1 MQEPVSKRTARQ
13 ALTGKRRLFQLAW
26 PWALAALLLPV
37 AVVWLLPATNG
48 STEMALRVPFF
59 LRVAAWSDERSV
71 QTRRWRLIIASVAWM
86 LLVLA
91 AARPQWVGE
100 PIALRIS
107 GRDLMLAVDLSG
119 SMKRR
124 DMQVGRDWVTR
135 LAMVKRVAGEFI
147 ERRDGDRI
155 GLILFG
161 TRAYLQAPLTFDRP
175 TVRTLL
181 SEAVIG
187 LAGEQTAIGDAIG
200 LGVKR
205 LRDRPSHNRV
215 LVLLTDGANTAG
227 EVNPMDAA
235 RFAAKLGLKIYT
247 IGVGADVAMMRR
259 LYGSVRVNP
268 SADLDEPTLAAIA
281 RATGGRYFRA
291 RETSELVEIYRTLDE
306 LEPVISDEEQ
316 FRPTTELYYWPLAS
330 ALLVAVGLLAGGLRR
345 ALLVWAPGERQ
356 AHG

>member
-1 MQEPVSKRTARQ
+1 
-13 ALTGKRRLFQLAW
+13 LFQLAW
-26 PWALAALLLPV
+26 PWVLAALALPV
-37 AVVWLLPATNG
+37 IVAWLVPATSG
-48 STEMALRVPFF
+48 STEAALRVPFF
-59 LRVAAWSDERSV
+59 LRVAALSDERGV
-71 QTRRWRLIIASVAWM
+71 HTRRWRLAVAAFAWI

-91 AARPQWVGE
+91 AARPQWVGD
-100 PIALRIS
+100 PIALRIT

-124 DMQVGRDWVTR
+124 DMQVEKDWVTR
-135 LAMVKRVAGEFI
+135 LDVVKRVAGEFI

-181 SEAVIG
+181 QESVIG

-205 LRDRPSHNRV
+205 LRERPAENRV
-215 LVLLTDGANTAG
+215 LILLTDGANTAG
-227 EVNPMDAA
+227 EVHPMDAA

-291 RETSELVEIYRTLDE
+291 RQTDELVEIYRTLDE
-306 LEPVISDEEQ
+306 LEPVVSDDEQ
-316 FRPTTELYYWPLAS
+316 FRPTIELFYWPLGL
-330 ALLVAVGLLAGGLRR
+330 ALLLAVGLLAGGLGR
-345 ALLVWAPGERQ
+345 ALLSWTPAEREF
-356 AHG
+356 HG

>member
-1 MQEPVSKRTARQ
+1 M
-13 ALTGKRRLFQLAW
+13 FQLAW
-26 PWALAALLLPV
+26 PWVLAALALPV
-37 AVVWLLPATNG
+37 IVAWLVPATSG
-48 STEMALRVPFF
+48 STEAALRVPFF
-59 LRVAAWSDERSV
+59 LRVAAWSDERGV
-71 QTRRWRLIIASVAWM
+71 HTRRWRLAIASCAWI

-91 AARPQWVGE
+91 AARPQWVGD
-100 PIALRIS
+100 PIALRIT

-124 DMQVGRDWVTR
+124 DMQVAKDWVTR
-135 LAMVKRVAGEFI
+135 LDVVKRVAGEFI

-181 SEAVIG
+181 EESVIG

-205 LRDRPSHNRV
+205 LRERPAENRV
-215 LVLLTDGANTAG
+215 LILLTDGANTAG
-227 EVNPMDAA
+227 EVHPMDAA

-291 RETSELVEIYRTLDE
+291 RQTDELVEIYRTLDE
-306 LEPVISDEEQ
+306 LEPVVSDDEQ
-316 FRPTTELYYWPLAS
+316 FRPTIELFYWPLGL
-330 ALLVAVGLLAGGLRR
+330 ALLLAVGLLAGGLRR
-345 ALLVWAPGERQ
+345 ALLSWTPAEREI
-356 AHG
+356 HG

>member
-1 MQEPVSKRTARQ
+1 M
-13 ALTGKRRLFQLAW
+13 FQLAW
-26 PWALAALLLPV
+26 PWVLAAVALPV
-37 AVVWLLPATNG
+37 IVAWLAPATG
-48 STEMALRVPFF
+48 GGTEAALRVPFF

-71 QTRRWRLIIASVAWM
+71 HTRRWRLLVAVFAWI

-91 AARPQWVGE
+91 AARPQWVGD
-100 PIALRIS
+100 PIALRIT

-124 DMQVGRDWVTR
+124 DMQVEKDWVTR
-135 LAMVKRVAGEFI
+135 LEVVKRVAGEFI
-147 ERRDGDRI
+147 VRRDGDRI

-181 SEAVIG
+181 QESVIG

-205 LRDRPSHNRV
+205 LRERPAENRV
-215 LVLLTDGANTAG
+215 LILLTDGANTAG
-227 EVNPMDAA
+227 EVHPMDAA
-235 RFAAKLGLKIYT
+235 RYAAKLGLKIYT

-291 RETSELVEIYRTLDE
+291 RQTDELVEIYRTLDE
-306 LEPVISDEEQ
+306 LEPVISDDEQ
-316 FRPTTELYYWPLAS
+316 FRPTIELFFWPLG
-330 ALLVAVGLLAGGLRR
+330 LAVMLAAGLLAGGLRR
-345 ALLVWAPGERQ
+345 TLLSWTPAEREL
-356 AHG
+356 HG

>member
-1 MQEPVSKRTARQ
+1 M
-13 ALTGKRRLFQLAW
+13 FQLAW
-26 PWALAALLLPV
+26 PWVLAALALPV
-37 AVVWLLPATNG
+37 IVVWLVPATSG
-48 STEMALRVPFF
+48 STEAALRVPFF
-59 LRVAAWSDERSV
+59 LRVAAWSDERGV
-71 QTRRWRLIIASVAWM
+71 HTRRWRLGIAAFAWI

-91 AARPQWVGE
+91 AARPQWVGD
-100 PIALRIS
+100 PVALRIT

-124 DMQVGRDWVTR
+124 DMQVEKDWVTR
-135 LAMVKRVAGEFI
+135 LDVVKRVAGEFI

-181 SEAVIG
+181 QESVIG

-205 LRDRPSHNRV
+205 LRERPAENRV
-215 LVLLTDGANTAG
+215 LILLTDGANTAG
-227 EVNPMDAA
+227 EVHPMDAA

-291 RETSELVEIYRTLDE
+291 RQTNELVEIYRTLDE
-306 LEPVISDEEQ
+306 LEPVISDDEQ
-316 FRPTTELYYWPLAS
+316 FRPTIELFYWPLGL
-330 ALLVAVGLLAGGLRR
+330 ALLLAVGLLAGGLRR
-345 ALLVWAPGERQ
+345 ALLFWTPAEREI
-356 AHG
+356 HG

>member
-1 MQEPVSKRTARQ
+1 M
-13 ALTGKRRLFQLAW
+13 LQLAW
-26 PWALAALLLPV
+26 PWALAALALPLLV
-37 AVVWLLPATNG
+37 AWLVPAAGGGN
-48 STEMALRVPFF
+48 EAALRVPFF
-59 LRVAAWSDERSV
+59 LRVAAWSDERGAH
-71 QTRRWRLIIASVAWM
+71 TRRWRTFIASLAWI
-86 LLVLA
+86 LLALA
-91 AARPQWVGE
+91 AARPQWVGD
-100 PIALRIS
+100 PVALRIT

-124 DMQVGRDWVTR
+124 DMQVAKDWVTR
-135 LAMVKRVAGEFI
+135 LDVVKRVAGEFI

-181 SEAVIG
+181 EEAVIG

-205 LRDRPSHNRV
+205 LRERPAGNRV
-215 LVLLTDGANTAG
+215 LILLTDGANTAG
-227 EVNPMDAA
+227 EVDPLDAA
-235 RFAAKLGLKIYT
+235 RYAAKLGLKIYT

-291 RETSELVEIYRTLDE
+291 RQTNELVEIYRTLDE
-306 LEPVISDEEQ
+306 LEPVIGDEEQ
-316 FRPTTELYYWPLAS
+316 FRPTIELFHWPLGLAF
-330 ALLVAVGLLAGGLRR
+330 ALTVGFLAAGTWRGITD
-345 ALLVWAPGERQ
+345 WTPMERER
-356 AHG
+356 HG

>member
-1 MQEPVSKRTARQ
+1 
-13 ALTGKRRLFQLAW
+13 LFQLAW
-26 PWALAALLLPV
+26 PWVLAALALPV
-37 AVVWLLPATNG
+37 IVAWLVPATSG
-48 STEMALRVPFF
+48 STEAALRVPFF

-71 QTRRWRLIIASVAWM
+71 HTRRWRLAVASCAWI

-100 PIALRIS
+100 PIALRIT

-124 DMQVGRDWVTR
+124 DMQVEKDWVTR
-135 LAMVKRVAGEFI
+135 LDVVKRVAGEFI

-181 SEAVIG
+181 QESVIG

-205 LRDRPSHNRV
+205 LRERPAGNRV
-215 LVLLTDGANTAG
+215 LILLTDGANTAG
-227 EVNPMDAA
+227 EVHPMDAA

-259 LYGSVRVNP
+259 LYGTVRVNP

-291 RETSELVEIYRTLDE
+291 RQTDELVEIYRTLDE
-306 LEPVISDEEQ
+306 LEPVISDDEQ
-316 FRPTTELYYWPLAS
+316 FRPTVELFYWPLGL
-330 ALLVAVGLLAGGLRR
+330 ALLLAVGLLAGGLRR
-345 ALLVWAPGERQ
+345 ALLSWTPAEREI
-356 AHG
+356 HG

>member
-1 MQEPVSKRTARQ
+1 M
-13 ALTGKRRLFQLAW
+13 FQLAW
-26 PWALAALLLPV
+26 PWVLAALALPILV
-37 AVVWLLPATNG
+37 ARIFPATDG
-48 STEMALRVPFF
+48 GTEASLRVPFF

-71 QTRRWRLIIASVAWM
+71 HARRWRLLIACCAWI
-86 LLVLA
+86 LLVVA
-91 AARPQWVGE
+91 AARPQWVGD
-100 PIALRIS
+100 PVALRIT

-124 DMQVGRDWVTR
+124 DMQMDNDWVTR
-135 LAMVKRVAGEFI
+135 LDVVKRVAGEFI

-181 SEAVIG
+181 EEAVIG

-205 LRDRPSHNRV
+205 LRERPAENRV
-215 LVLLTDGANTAG
+215 LILLTDGANTAG
-227 EVNPMDAA
+227 EVHPMDAA

-291 RETSELVEIYRTLDE
+291 RHTSELVDIYRILDE
-306 LEPVISDEEQ
+306 LEPVIGDEEQ
-316 FRPTTELYYWPLAS
+316 FRPTIELFHWPLAL
-330 ALLVAVGLLAGGLRR
+330 ALVLACSLVAGGALR
-345 ALLVWAPGERQ
+345 ALLARRPAEG
-356 AHG
+356 AIHG

>member
-1 MQEPVSKRTARQ
+1 
-13 ALTGKRRLFQLAW
+13 LFQLAW
-26 PWALAALLLPV
+26 PWVLATIALPLL
-37 AVVWLLPATNG
+37 AIWLLPATHSG
-48 STEMALRVPFF
+48 SEPALRIPFF
-59 LRVAAWSDERSV
+59 LQVAAWSDEHGV
-71 QTRRWRLIIASVAWM
+71 HARRWRMLVAGFAWA

-91 AARPQWVGE
+91 AARPQWIGE
-100 PIALRIS
+100 PLALRIS

-124 DMQVGRDWVTR
+124 DMQVGNDWVTR
-135 LAMVKRVAGEFI
+135 LEVVKQVAGEFI

-181 SEAVIG
+181 EEAVIG

-205 LRDRPSHNRV
+205 LKERPAKNRV
-215 LVLLTDGANTAG
+215 LILLTDGANTAG
-227 EVNPMDAA
+227 EVHPLDAA

-259 LYGSVRVNP
+259 LYGTARVNP

-291 RETSELVEIYRTLDE
+291 RQTNELVDIYRTLDE
-306 LEPVISDEEQ
+306 LEPVIGDEEQ
-316 FRPTTELYYWPLAS
+316 FRPTTELYYWPLAL
-330 ALLVAVGLLAGGLRR
+330 ALLIATSLLAGGLRQ
-345 ALLVWAPGERQ
+345 ALPSWTAERRQ

>member
-1 MQEPVSKRTARQ
+1 
-13 ALTGKRRLFQLAW
+13 LFQLAW
-26 PWALAALLLPV
+26 PWVLAALALPV
-37 AVVWLLPATNG
+37 IVVWLVPATSG
-48 STEMALRVPFF
+48 STEAALRVPFF
-59 LRVAAWSDERSV
+59 LRVAAWSDERGV
-71 QTRRWRLIIASVAWM
+71 HTRRWRLSIAAFAWI

-91 AARPQWVGE
+91 AARPQWVGD
-100 PIALRIS
+100 PVALRIT

-124 DMQVGRDWVTR
+124 DMQVEKDWVTR
-135 LAMVKRVAGEFI
+135 LDVVKRVAGEFI

-181 SEAVIG
+181 QESVIG

-205 LRDRPSHNRV
+205 LRERPAENRV
-215 LVLLTDGANTAG
+215 LILLTDGANTAG
-227 EVNPMDAA
+227 EVHPMDAA

-291 RETSELVEIYRTLDE
+291 RQTNELVEIYRTLDE
-306 LEPVISDEEQ
+306 LEPVISDDEQ
-316 FRPTTELYYWPLAS
+316 FRPTIELFYWPLGL
-330 ALLVAVGLLAGGLRR
+330 ALLLAVGLLAGGLRR
-345 ALLVWAPGERQ
+345 ALLFWTPAEREI
-356 AHG
+356 HG

>member
-1 MQEPVSKRTARQ
+1 M
-13 ALTGKRRLFQLAW
+13 FQLASAW
-26 PWALAALLLPV
+26 VLAAVVLPV
-37 AVVWLLPATNG
+37 AVAWLLPATSG
-48 STEMALRVPFF
+48 SAQAALRVPFF
-59 LRVAAWSDERSV
+59 LRIAELSDEHSPHR
-71 QTRRWRLIIASVAWM
+71 RRWRFLVACFAWM

-100 PIALRIS
+100 PIALRIT

-124 DMQVGRDWVTR
+124 DMQVGKEWMTR
-135 LAMVKRVAGEFI
+135 LDVVKRVAGEFI

-181 SEAVIG
+181 DEAVIG

-205 LRDRPSHNRV
+205 LRERPAQNRV
-215 LVLLTDGANTAG
+215 LILLTDGANTAG
-227 EVNPMDAA
+227 EVRPMDAA
-235 RFAAKLGLKIYT
+235 RFAAKLGLTIYT

-259 LYGSVRVNP
+259 LYGTVRVNP

-281 RATGGRYFRA
+281 RSTGGRYFRA
-291 RETSELVEIYRTLDE
+291 RKTDELVDIYRILDE
-306 LEPVISDEEQ
+306 LEPVIGDEEQ
-316 FRPTTELYYWPLAS
+316 FRPTTELFYWPLAV
-330 ALLVAVGLLAGGLRR
+330 ALFLAAGLLAGGGQR
-345 ALLVWAPGERQ
+345 AWLSWLPGERR
-356 AHG
+356 ARG

>member
-1 MQEPVSKRTARQ
+1 
-13 ALTGKRRLFQLAW
+13 LFQLASVW
-26 PWALAALLLPV
+26 VLAAVVLPV
-37 AVVWLLPATNG
+37 AVAWLLPAASG
-48 STEMALRVPFF
+48 GAQAALRVPFF
-59 LRVAAWSDERSV
+59 LRIAKWSDERSPHR
-71 QTRRWRLIIASVAWM
+71 RRWRFFVACCAWM

-100 PIALRIS
+100 PIALRIT

-124 DMQVGRDWVTR
+124 DMQVAKDWMTR
-135 LAMVKRVAGEFI
+135 LDVVKRVAGEFI
-147 ERRDGDRI
+147 ERRHGDRI

-181 SEAVIG
+181 DEAVIG

-205 LRDRPSHNRV
+205 LRHRPARNRV
-215 LVLLTDGANTAG
+215 LILLTDGANTAG
-227 EVNPMDAA
+227 EVGPMEAA
-235 RFAAKLGLKIYT
+235 RFAAKLGLTIYT
-247 IGVGADVAMMRR
+247 IGVGADVATMRR

-281 RATGGRYFRA
+281 RSTGGRYFRA
-291 RETSELVEIYRTLDE
+291 RRTDELVDIYRTLDE
-306 LEPVISDEEQ
+306 LEPVIGDEEQ
-316 FRPTTELYYWPLAS
+316 FRPTTELFYWPLAV
-330 ALLVAVGLLAGGLRR
+330 ALFLAASLLAGGGQRTWRSWLPR
-345 ALLVWAPGERQ
+345 ERQ

>member
-1 MQEPVSKRTARQ
+1 M
-13 ALTGKRRLFQLAW
+13 
-26 PWALAALLLPV
+26 LAALALPI
-37 AVVWLLPATNG
+37 AVVWLLPRA
-48 STEMALRVPFF
+48 SDQTEAALRVPFF
-59 LRVAAWSDERSV
+59 LRVAEWSDEGSV
-71 QTRRWRLIIASVAWM
+71 HTKRWRTFVAVIAWS
-86 LLVLA
+86 LLVVA
-91 AARPQWVGE
+91 AARPQWVGD
-100 PIALRIS
+100 PVALRIT

-124 DMQVGRDWVTR
+124 DMKFGDHWVAR
-135 LAMVKRVAGEFI
+135 LDVVKQVAGEFI

-181 SEAVIG
+181 DEAVIG

-205 LRDRPSHNRV
+205 LRERPASNRV
-215 LVLLTDGANTAG
+215 LILLTDGANTAG
-227 EVNPMDAA
+227 EVHPMDAA
-235 RFAAKLGLKIYT
+235 RFAAKLGLRIYT

-259 LYGSVRVNP
+259 LYGTMRMNP
-268 SADLDEPTLAAIA
+268 SADLDEPTLSAIA

-291 RETSELVEIYRTLDE
+291 RETNELVEIYRTLDE
-306 LEPVISDEEQ
+306 LEPVIGDEEQ
-316 FRPTTELYYWPLAS
+316 FRPSVELYQWPLAM
-330 ALLVAVGLLAGGLRR
+330 ALLLTVGLFGGDLRR
-345 ALLVWAPGERQ
+345 VFQPASNGERR

>member
-1 MQEPVSKRTARQ
+1 M
-13 ALTGKRRLFQLAW
+13 FQLAW
-26 PWALAALLLPV
+26 PWVLATIALPLL
-37 AVVWLLPATNG
+37 AIWLLPATHSG
-48 STEMALRVPFF
+48 SEPALRIPFF
-59 LRVAAWSDERSV
+59 LQVAAWSDEHGV
-71 QTRRWRLIIASVAWM
+71 HARRWRMLVAGFAWA

-91 AARPQWVGE
+91 AARPQWIGE
-100 PIALRIS
+100 PLALRIS

-124 DMQVGRDWVTR
+124 DMQVGNDWVTR
-135 LAMVKRVAGEFI
+135 LEVVKQVAGEFI

-181 SEAVIG
+181 EEAVIG

-205 LRDRPSHNRV
+205 LKERPAKNRV
-215 LVLLTDGANTAG
+215 LILLTDGANTAG
-227 EVNPMDAA
+227 EVHPLDAA

-259 LYGSVRVNP
+259 LYGTARVNP

-291 RETSELVEIYRTLDE
+291 RQTNELVDIYRTLDE
-306 LEPVISDEEQ
+306 LEPVIGDEEQ
-316 FRPTTELYYWPLAS
+316 FRPTTELYYWPLAL
-330 ALLVAVGLLAGGLRR
+330 ALLIATSLLAGGLRQ
-345 ALLVWAPGERQ
+345 ALPSWTAERRQ

>member
-1 MQEPVSKRTARQ
+1 M
-13 ALTGKRRLFQLAW
+13 FQLAW
-26 PWALAALLLPV
+26 PWVLATIALPLL
-37 AVVWLLPATNG
+37 AIWLLPAVHSG
-48 STEMALRVPFF
+48 SEPALRIPFF
-59 LRVAAWSDERSV
+59 LQVAAWSDEHGV
-71 QTRRWRLIIASVAWM
+71 HARRWRMLVAGFAWA

-91 AARPQWVGE
+91 AARPQWIGE
-100 PIALRIS
+100 PLALRIS

-124 DMQVGRDWVTR
+124 DMQVGNDWVTR
-135 LAMVKRVAGEFI
+135 LEVVKQVAGEFI

-181 SEAVIG
+181 EEAVIG

-205 LRDRPSHNRV
+205 LKERPAKNRV
-215 LVLLTDGANTAG
+215 LILLTDGANTAG
-227 EVNPMDAA
+227 EVHPLDAA

-259 LYGSVRVNP
+259 LYGTARVNP

-291 RETSELVEIYRTLDE
+291 RQTNELVDIYRTLDE
-306 LEPVISDEEQ
+306 LEPVIGDEEQ
-316 FRPTTELYYWPLAS
+316 FRPTTELYYWPLAL
-330 ALLVAVGLLAGGLRR
+330 ALLIATSLLAGGLRQ
-345 ALLVWAPGERQ
+345 ALPSWTAERRQ

>member
-1 MQEPVSKRTARQ
+1 M
-13 ALTGKRRLFQLAW
+13 LQLAW
-26 PWALAALLLPV
+26 PWVLAAAALPLII
-37 AVVWLLPATNG
+37 AWLIPAARG
-48 STEMALRVPFF
+48 STEAALRIPFF
-59 LRVAAWSDERSV
+59 PRVAAWSDESSV
-71 QTRRWRLIIASVAWM
+71 HTRRWRVLVAACAW
-86 LLVLA
+86 LALVLA
-91 AARPQWVGE
+91 AARPQWVGD
-100 PIALRIS
+100 PVALRIT

-124 DMQVGRDWVTR
+124 DMKVDDQWVSR
-135 LAMVKRVAGEFI
+135 LEVVKQVAGEFI

-181 SEAVIG
+181 EEAVIG

-205 LRDRPSHNRV
+205 LRERPAGNRV
-215 LVLLTDGANTAG
+215 LILLTDGANTAG
-227 EVNPMDAA
+227 EVHPMDAA
-235 RFAAKLGLKIYT
+235 RFAAKLNLKIYT

-259 LYGSVRVNP
+259 LYGTARVNP
-268 SADLDEPTLAAIA
+268 SSDLDEPTLAAIA

-291 RETSELVEIYRTLDE
+291 RETRELVDIYRTLDE
-306 LEPVISDEEQ
+306 LEPVIGDEEQ
-316 FRPTTELYYWPLAS
+316 FRPTAELFHWPLAL
-330 ALLVAVGLLAGGLRR
+330 AVLLSISLMAGDLRR
-345 ALLVWAPGERQ
+345 ALLSWSQGERR

>member
-1 MQEPVSKRTARQ
+1 M
-13 ALTGKRRLFQLAW
+13 FQLAW
-26 PWALAALLLPV
+26 PWALAAVVLPV
-37 AVVWLLPATNG
+37 AVVWLLPATSG
-48 STEMALRVPFF
+48 STETALRIPFF

-71 QTRRWRLIIASVAWM
+71 QTRRWRLVIASFAWI

-135 LAMVKRVAGEFI
+135 LAVVKRVAGEFI
-147 ERRDGDRI
+147 ARRDGDRI

-161 TRAYLQAPLTFDRP
+161 TRAYLQVPLTFDRP

-181 SEAVIG
+181 EEAVIG

-205 LRDRPSHNRV
+205 LRERPAENRV

-247 IGVGADVAMMRR
+247 IGVGADIAMMQR
-259 LYGSVRVNP
+259 LYGQVRVNP

-291 RETSELVEIYRTLDE
+291 RQTDELVDIYRTLDE

-316 FRPTTELYYWPLAS
+316 FRPTAELYHWPLAL
-330 ALLVAVGLLAGGLRR
+330 AALVAVGLLAAGSWR
-345 ALLVWAPGERQ
+345 ALRIWAPGERQ

>member
-1 MQEPVSKRTARQ
+1 
-13 ALTGKRRLFQLAW
+13 
-26 PWALAALLLPV
+26 
-37 AVVWLLPATNG
+37 
-48 STEMALRVPFF
+48 
-59 LRVAAWSDERSV
+59 
-71 QTRRWRLIIASVAWM
+71 
-86 LLVLA
+86 
-91 AARPQWVGE
+91 
-100 PIALRIS
+100 
-107 GRDLMLAVDLSG
+107 
-119 SMKRR
+119 
-124 DMQVGRDWVTR
+124 VTR
-135 LAMVKRVAGEFI
+135 LEVVKQVAGEFI

-181 SEAVIG
+181 EEAVIG

-205 LRDRPSHNRV
+205 LKERPAKNRV
-215 LVLLTDGANTAG
+215 LILLTDGANTAG
-227 EVNPMDAA
+227 EVHPLDAA

-259 LYGSVRVNP
+259 LYGTARVNP

-291 RETSELVEIYRTLDE
+291 RQTNELVDIYRTLDE
-306 LEPVISDEEQ
+306 LEPVIGDEEQ
-316 FRPTTELYYWPLAS
+316 FRPTTELYYWPLAL
-330 ALLVAVGLLAGGLRR
+330 ALLMATSLLAGGLRQ
-345 ALLVWAPGERQ
+345 ALPSWTTERHQ

>member
-1 MQEPVSKRTARQ
+1 
-13 ALTGKRRLFQLAW
+13 LFQLAW
-26 PWALAALLLPV
+26 PWALATIALPV
-37 AVVWLLPATNG
+37 LVMWLLPATSG
-48 STEMALRVPFF
+48 SSEPALRVPFF
-59 LRVAAWSDERSV
+59 LQIAAWSDERSV
-71 QTRRWRLIIASVAWM
+71 HTRRWRLFIACCAWA

-91 AARPQWVGE
+91 GARPQWIGD
-100 PIALRIS
+100 PLALRIS

-124 DMQVGRDWVTR
+124 DMQVGNEWVTR
-135 LAMVKRVAGEFI
+135 LDVVKRVAGEFI
-147 ERRDGDRI
+147 TRRDGDRI

-181 SEAVIG
+181 EEAVIG

-200 LGVKR
+200 LGAKR
-205 LRDRPSHNRV
+205 LRERPSQNRV
-215 LVLLTDGANTAG
+215 LILLTDGANTAG

-247 IGVGADVAMMRR
+247 IGVGADVAMMRQ
-259 LYGSVRVNP
+259 LYGTARVNP

-291 RETSELVEIYRTLDE
+291 RQTNELVDIYRTLDA
-306 LEPVISDEEQ
+306 LEPVIGDEEQ
-316 FRPTTELYYWPLAS
+316 FRPTREFFYWPLAL
-330 ALLVAVGLLAGGLRR
+330 ALIVAFSLLAGDLRSS
-345 ALLVWAPGERQ
+345 LLSWAPRERQ
-356 AHG
+356 ARG

>member
-1 MQEPVSKRTARQ
+1 MFE
-13 ALTGKRRLFQLAW
+13 LAW
-26 PWALAALLLPV
+26 VWALSAIALPL
-37 AVVWLLPATNG
+37 AVMWLLPAT
-48 STEMALRVPFF
+48 SSSSATALRIPFF
-59 LRVAAWSDERSV
+59 LQVAAWSDERGV
-71 QTRRWRLIIASVAWM
+71 HAQRWRLAIACCAWA

-91 AARPQWVGE
+91 AARPQWVGD
-100 PIALRIS
+100 PVALRMS

-124 DMQVGRDWVTR
+124 DMQVGQDWVTR
-135 LAMVKRVAGEFI
+135 LEVVKQVAGEFI

-181 SEAVIG
+181 EEATIG

-205 LRDRPSHNRV
+205 LRERPAQNRV

-227 EVNPMDAA
+227 EVRPMDAA

-259 LYGSVRVNP
+259 LYGTVRVNP

-291 RETSELVEIYRTLDE
+291 RQTDELVDIYRTLDE
-306 LEPVISDEEQ
+306 LEPVIGDEAQ
-316 FRPTTELYYWPLAS
+316 FRPRTELFHWPLAL
-330 ALLVAVGLLAGGLRR
+330 ALLMVVGLLVGDLWR
-345 ALLVWAPGERQ
+345 ALLPIGRGEPQENSQAQGQ
-356 AHG
+356 AHSKAHG

>member
-1 MQEPVSKRTARQ
+1 M
-13 ALTGKRRLFQLAW
+13 FQLAW
-26 PWALAALLLPV
+26 PWLLTAIALPV
-37 AVVWLLPATNG
+37 AVVWLLPATSA
-48 STEMALRVPFF
+48 STETALRVPFF
-59 LRVAAWSDERSV
+59 LQVAAWSDERSV
-71 QTRRWRLIIASVAWM
+71 HTHRWRLLIASCAWV

-91 AARPQWVGE
+91 AARPQWIDE

-124 DMQVGRDWVTR
+124 DMQVGNDWVTR
-135 LAMVKRVAGEFI
+135 LDVVKRVAGEFI

-181 SEAVIG
+181 EEAVIG

-205 LRDRPSHNRV
+205 LRERPAHNRV
-215 LVLLTDGANTAG
+215 LILLTDGANTAG
-227 EVNPMDAA
+227 EVHPMDAA
-235 RFAAKLGLKIYT
+235 RFAAKLDLKIYT

-259 LYGSVRVNP
+259 LYGTVRVNP

-291 RETSELVEIYRTLDE
+291 RQTDELVDIYRTLDE
-306 LEPVISDEEQ
+306 LEPVVGDDEQ
-316 FRPTTELYYWPLAS
+316 FRPTTELFYWPLAL
-330 ALLVAVGLLAGGLRR
+330 ALLVVICLLAGGLRR
-345 ALLVWAPGERQ
+345 ALQSWWPQERQ

>member
-1 MQEPVSKRTARQ
+1 
-13 ALTGKRRLFQLAW
+13 
-26 PWALAALLLPV
+26 
-37 AVVWLLPATNG
+37 
-48 STEMALRVPFF
+48 
-59 LRVAAWSDERSV
+59 
-71 QTRRWRLIIASVAWM
+71 
-86 LLVLA
+86 
-91 AARPQWVGE
+91 
-100 PIALRIS
+100 
-107 GRDLMLAVDLSG
+107 MLAVDLSG

-124 DMQVGRDWVTR
+124 DMQVEKDWVTR
-135 LAMVKRVAGEFI
+135 LDVVKRVAGEFI

-181 SEAVIG
+181 QESVIG

-205 LRDRPSHNRV
+205 LRERPAENRV
-215 LVLLTDGANTAG
+215 LILLTDGANTAG
-227 EVNPMDAA
+227 EVHPMDAA

-291 RETSELVEIYRTLDE
+291 RQTNELVEIYRTLDE
-306 LEPVISDEEQ
+306 LEPVISDDEQ
-316 FRPTTELYYWPLAS
+316 FRPTIELFYWPLGL
-330 ALLVAVGLLAGGLRR
+330 ALLLAVGLLAGGLRR
-345 ALLVWAPGERQ
+345 ALLFWTPAEREI
-356 AHG
+356 HG

>member
-1 MQEPVSKRTARQ
+1 M
-13 ALTGKRRLFQLAW
+13 LQLAW
-26 PWALAALLLPV
+26 PWVLAVVALPV
-37 AVVWLLPATNG
+37 AVAWLLPATG
-48 STEMALRVPFF
+48 GATEAALRVPFF
-59 LRVAAWSDERSV
+59 LRVSAWSDERSV
-71 QTRRWRLIIASVAWM
+71 HTWRWRLLIAGLAWL
-86 LLVLA
+86 LLVFA
-91 AARPQWVGE
+91 AARPQWVGD
-100 PIALRIS
+100 PVALRIT

-124 DMQVGRDWVTR
+124 DMKVGDQWVSR
-135 LAMVKRVAGEFI
+135 LEVVERVAGEFI
-147 ERRDGDRI
+147 ERRTGDRI

-181 SEAVIG
+181 EEAVIG

-205 LRDRPSHNRV
+205 LRDRPSDNRV
-215 LVLLTDGANTAG
+215 LILLTDGANTAG
-227 EVNPMDAA
+227 EVHPMDAA
-235 RFAAKLGLKIYT
+235 RFAAKLGLRIYT

-259 LYGSVRVNP
+259 LYGTVRVNP

-291 RETSELVEIYRTLDE
+291 RETNELVDIYRTLDA

-316 FRPTTELYYWPLAS
+316 FRPTKELFHWPLAL
-330 ALLVAVGLLAGGLRR
+330 ALLLSASMMASGLRR
-345 ALLVWAPGERQ
+345 ALLSSSLGEHRV
-356 AHG
+356 HG

>member
-1 MQEPVSKRTARQ
+1 M
-13 ALTGKRRLFQLAW
+13 FQLAW
-26 PWALAALLLPV
+26 PWILLAIALPV
-37 AVVWLLPATNG
+37 AVVWLLPAASG
-48 STEMALRVPFF
+48 STESALRVPFF
-59 LRVAAWSDERSV
+59 LKVAAWSDERSV
-71 QTRRWRLIIASVAWM
+71 HTHRWRLFIAACAWI

-91 AARPQWVGE
+91 AARPQWIGE

-124 DMQVGRDWVTR
+124 DMQVGKDWVTR
-135 LAMVKRVAGEFI
+135 LDVVKQVAGEFI

-181 SEAVIG
+181 EEAVIG

-205 LRDRPSHNRV
+205 LRERPAHNRV

-227 EVNPMDAA
+227 EVHPMDAA

-259 LYGSVRVNP
+259 LYGTVRVNP

-291 RETSELVEIYRTLDE
+291 RQTDELVDIYRTLDE
-306 LEPVISDEEQ
+306 LEPVISDDEQ
-316 FRPTTELYYWPLAS
+316 FRPTTELFYWPLALS
-330 ALLVAVGLLAGGLRR
+330 LLIVISLLAGGLWR
-345 ALLVWAPGERQ
+345 AVALWPRGERQ
-356 AHG
+356 ANG

>member
-1 MQEPVSKRTARQ
+1 
-13 ALTGKRRLFQLAW
+13 LFQLAW
-26 PWALAALLLPV
+26 PWVLAALALPV
-37 AVVWLLPATNG
+37 IVAWLVPATSG
-48 STEMALRVPFF
+48 STEAALRVPFF
-59 LRVAAWSDERSV
+59 LRVAAWSDERGV
-71 QTRRWRLIIASVAWM
+71 HTRRWRLAIASCAWI

-91 AARPQWVGE
+91 AARPQWVGD
-100 PIALRIS
+100 PIALRIT

-124 DMQVGRDWVTR
+124 DMQVAKDWVTR
-135 LAMVKRVAGEFI
+135 LDVVKRVAGEFI

-181 SEAVIG
+181 EESVIG

-200 LGVKR
+200 LGIKR
-205 LRDRPSHNRV
+205 LRERPAENRV
-215 LVLLTDGANTAG
+215 LILLTDGANTAG
-227 EVNPMDAA
+227 EVHPMDAA

-291 RETSELVEIYRTLDE
+291 RQTDELVEIYRTLDE
-306 LEPVISDEEQ
+306 LEPVVSDDEQ
-316 FRPTTELYYWPLAS
+316 FRPTIELFYWPLGL
-330 ALLVAVGLLAGGLRR
+330 ALLLAVGLLAGGLRR
-345 ALLVWAPGERQ
+345 ALLFWTPTEREI
-356 AHG
+356 HG

>member
-1 MQEPVSKRTARQ
+1 MH
-13 ALTGKRRLFQLAW
+13 
-26 PWALAALLLPV
+26 
-37 AVVWLLPATNG
+37 
-48 STEMALRVPFF
+48 
-59 LRVAAWSDERSV
+59 
-71 QTRRWRLIIASVAWM
+71 TRRWRLLIACSAWL

-91 AARPQWVGE
+91 AARPQWVGD
-100 PIALRIS
+100 PVALRIT

-124 DMQVGRDWVTR
+124 DLQIGKEWVTR
-135 LAMVKRVAGEFI
+135 LDVVKQVAGEFI

-175 TVRTLL
+175 TVRILL
-181 SEAVIG
+181 QEAVIG

-205 LRDRPSHNRV
+205 LRERPAQNRV
-215 LVLLTDGANTAG
+215 LILLTDGANTAG
-227 EVNPMDAA
+227 EVRPMDAA

-247 IGVGADVAMMRR
+247 IGVGADIAMMRR
-259 LYGSVRVNP
+259 LYGTVRVNP

-291 RETSELVEIYRTLDE
+291 RETGELVDIYRTLDE
-306 LEPVISDEEQ
+306 LEPVIGDEEQ
-316 FRPTTELYYWPLAS
+316 FRPTTELYFWPLAL
-330 ALLVAVGLLAGGLRR
+330 ALFLAISLMAGGLRH
-345 ALLVWAPGERQ
+345 ALLSRARGERQ

>member
-1 MQEPVSKRTARQ
+1 M
-13 ALTGKRRLFQLAW
+13 FQLAW
-26 PWALAALLLPV
+26 VWVLAAVALPV
-37 AVVWLLPATNG
+37 AVAWLLPATSG
-48 STEMALRVPFF
+48 SAEAALRVPFF
-59 LRVAAWSDERSV
+59 LRVAAWSDERSLHR
-71 QTRRWRLIIASVAWM
+71 RRWRLIIACCAWA

-91 AARPQWVGE
+91 AARPQWVGD
-100 PIALRIS
+100 PVALRIT

-124 DMQVGRDWVTR
+124 DMRVGKEWMTR
-135 LAMVKRVAGEFI
+135 LEVVKRVAGEFI

-181 SEAVIG
+181 EEAVIG

-200 LGVKR
+200 LGIKR
-205 LRDRPSHNRV
+205 LRERPAQNRV

-227 EVNPMDAA
+227 EVHPMDAA
-235 RFAAKLGLKIYT
+235 RFAAKLGLTIYT

-259 LYGSVRVNP
+259 LYGTVRVNP

-281 RATGGRYFRA
+281 RSTGGRYFRA
-291 RETSELVEIYRTLDE
+291 RKTDELVDIYRTLDE
-306 LEPVISDEEQ
+306 LEPVIGDEEQ
-316 FRPTTELYYWPLAS
+316 FRPTTELFYWPLAL
-330 ALLVAVGLLAGGLRR
+330 ALFLAASLLAGDGRR
-345 ALLVWAPGERQ
+345 AWLSWLPREPQ

>member
-1 MQEPVSKRTARQ
+1 MLATLALPFAVAWTLPTA
-13 ALTGKRRLFQLAW
+13 
-26 PWALAALLLPV
+26 
-37 AVVWLLPATNG
+37 
-48 STEMALRVPFF
+48 SDHTEAALRVPFF
-59 LRVAAWSDERSV
+59 LRVAAWSDDGRV
-71 QTRRWRLIIASVAWM
+71 HTKRWRLFFGVIAWS

-100 PIALRIS
+100 PVALRIT

-124 DMQVGRDWVTR
+124 DMKVGDHWVAR
-135 LAMVKRVAGEFI
+135 LDVVKQVAGEFI

-181 SEAVIG
+181 EEAVIG

-205 LRDRPSHNRV
+205 LRERPSSNRV
-215 LVLLTDGANTAG
+215 LILLTDGANTAG
-227 EVNPMDAA
+227 EVHPMNAA
-235 RFAAKLGLKIYT
+235 RFAAKLGLRIYT

-259 LYGSVRVNP
+259 LYGTMRMNP
-268 SADLDEPTLAAIA
+268 SADLDEPTLSAIA

-306 LEPVISDEEQ
+306 LEPVIGDEEQ
-316 FRPTTELYYWPLAS
+316 FRPTVELFHWPLAL
-330 ALLVAVGLLAGGLRR
+330 ALVLAIGLFAGDLRR
-345 ALLVWAPGERQ
+345 ALPLMSPEERRV
-356 AHG
+356 HG

>member
-1 MQEPVSKRTARQ
+1 M
-13 ALTGKRRLFQLAW
+13 FQLAW
-26 PWALAALLLPV
+26 PWALAAIALPV
-37 AVVWLLPATNG
+37 LVMWLLPATSG
-48 STEMALRVPFF
+48 SSEPALRVPFF
-59 LRVAAWSDERSV
+59 LQIAAWSDERSV
-71 QTRRWRLIIASVAWM
+71 HPRRWRLFIACCAWA

-91 AARPQWVGE
+91 GARPQWIDD
-100 PIALRIS
+100 PLALRIS

-124 DMQVGRDWVTR
+124 DMQVGNEWVTR
-135 LAMVKRVAGEFI
+135 LDVVKRVAGEFI
-147 ERRDGDRI
+147 TRRDGDRI

-181 SEAVIG
+181 EEAVIG

-200 LGVKR
+200 LGAKR
-205 LRDRPSHNRV
+205 LRERPSQNRV
-215 LVLLTDGANTAG
+215 LILLTDGANTAG

-247 IGVGADVAMMRR
+247 IGVGADVAMMRQ
-259 LYGSVRVNP
+259 LYGTARVNP

-291 RETSELVEIYRTLDE
+291 RQTNELVDIYRTLDA
-306 LEPVISDEEQ
+306 LEPVIGDEEQ
-316 FRPTTELYYWPLAS
+316 FRPTRELFYWPLA
-330 ALLVAVGLLAGGLRR
+330 LTLIVAFSLLAGGLRISPLSW
-345 ALLVWAPGERQ
+345 ALRERQ
-356 AHG
+356 ARG

>member
-1 MQEPVSKRTARQ
+1 M
-13 ALTGKRRLFQLAW
+13 FQLAW
-26 PWALAALLLPV
+26 PWVLAALALPV
-37 AVVWLLPATNG
+37 FVAWLVPATSG
-48 STEMALRVPFF
+48 STEAALRVPFF
-59 LRVAAWSDERSV
+59 LRVAAWSDERGV
-71 QTRRWRLIIASVAWM
+71 HTRRWRLVVAVIAWA

-91 AARPQWVGE
+91 AARPQWVGD
-100 PIALRIS
+100 PVALRIT

-124 DMQVGRDWVTR
+124 DMQVEKDWVTR
-135 LAMVKRVAGEFI
+135 LDVVKRVAGEFI

-181 SEAVIG
+181 EESVIG

-205 LRDRPSHNRV
+205 LRERPAENRV
-215 LVLLTDGANTAG
+215 LILLTDGANTAG
-227 EVNPMDAA
+227 EVHPMDAA
-235 RFAAKLGLKIYT
+235 RYAAKLGLKIYT

-268 SADLDEPTLAAIA
+268 SADLDEPTLSAIA

-291 RETSELVEIYRTLDE
+291 RQTDELVQIYRTLDE
-306 LEPVISDEEQ
+306 LEPVISDDEQ
-316 FRPTTELYYWPLAS
+316 FRPTIELYFWPLGL
-330 ALLVAVGLLAGGLRR
+330 ALVLAAGLLGGGLRR
-345 ALLVWAPGERQ
+345 ALLFWTPAEREI
-356 AHG
+356 HG

>member
-1 MQEPVSKRTARQ
+1 M
-13 ALTGKRRLFQLAW
+13 LQLAW
-26 PWALAALLLPV
+26 PWVLAAVALPV
-37 AVVWLLPATNG
+37 AVAWIIPAASGNN
-48 STEMALRVPFF
+48 EAALRVPFF
-59 LRVAAWSDERSV
+59 LRVAAWSDARSLH
-71 QTRRWRLIIASVAWM
+71 TRRWRMVIASLAWL
-86 LLVLA
+86 LLVFA
-91 AARPQWVGE
+91 AARPQWVGD
-100 PIALRIS
+100 PVALRIT

-124 DMQVGRDWVTR
+124 DMKLADQWVSR
-135 LAMVKRVAGEFI
+135 LEIVKEVAGEFI

-181 SEAVIG
+181 EEAVIG

-205 LRDRPSHNRV
+205 LRERPSSNRV
-215 LVLLTDGANTAG
+215 LILLTDGANTAG
-227 EVNPMDAA
+227 EVHPLDAA

-259 LYGSVRVNP
+259 LYGTTRINP

-281 RATGGRYFRA
+281 RTTGGRYFRA
-291 RETSELVEIYRTLDE
+291 RETSELVDIYRTLDE
-306 LEPVISDEEQ
+306 LEPVIGDEEQ
-316 FRPTTELYYWPLAS
+316 FRPTIELFHWPLAL
-330 ALLVAVGLLAGGLRR
+330 ALLFSVGLMAGDLRR
-345 ALLVWAPGERQ
+345 ALLSWGPWEHR